1 MCCCSSDSL
10 GLRLSFK
17 ASSSFLFMIIS
28 RLRCTS
34 SSVRMNS
41 FIMPMS
47 TQRLSRQAWQCR
59 RLSLVMRQSPL
70 KGQVNRALRFMLRLK
85 KPLQPSQVIALKWKP
100 VARSP
105 HTPQI
110 RGTFR
115 SKSPG
120 SGREV
125 LAAIASIPEG
135 AGASRAQGCSP
146 GKTHRSVQ
154 PKELWSGGGH
164 TARFRNKVY

>member
-1 MCCCSSDSL
+1 MQGGKKNL
-10 GLRLSFK
+10 IKPLLLAGIGRAATFPRKHRGLLEGK
-17 ASSSFLFMIIS
+17 ACFS
-28 RLRCTS
+28 
-34 SSVRMNS
+34 
-41 FIMPMS
+41 
-47 TQRLSRQAWQCR
+47 LSRP
-59 RLSLVMRQSPL
+59 SG
-70 KGQVNRALRFMLRLK
+70 KETHLK

-125 LAAIASIPEG
+125 LAAIASIPVG
-135 AGASRAQGCSP
+135 TAGRSQP
-146 GKTHRSVQ
+146 G
-154 PKELWSGGGH
+154 
-164 TARFRNKVY
+164 

>member
-1 MCCCSSDSL
+1 M
-10 GLRLSFK
+10 
-17 ASSSFLFMIIS
+17 SFL
-28 RLRCTS
+28 
-34 SSVRMNS
+34 
-41 FIMPMS
+41 
-47 TQRLSRQAWQCR
+47 
-59 RLSLVMRQSPL
+59 
-70 KGQVNRALRFMLRLK
+70 ALRGAWEETHLK

-125 LAAIASIPEG
+125 LAAIASIPVRMVVRPQAGQSQSQGQLASFCIATLLESSAKPGGSLGPKTEHAFFG
-135 AGASRAQGCSP
+135 ALTVWLSRPS
-146 GKTHRSVQ
+146 
-154 PKELWSGGGH
+154 
-164 TARFRNKVY
+164 